1 MSHDNTHDPFT
12 DRSVPK
18 RIQKIQFGAL
28 NPRDIAQLSVVEVS
42 HHELYKRP
50 QRIPRKFGPMDPLLG
65 VPDKTSLCGSCGRD
79 INKCPGHFGHI
90 QLVLPVFHIGFI
102 KHIASILNCV
112 CKQCSK
118 LLLSAD
124 EKAKI
129 LTAQRSSKCDQNMRI
144 MLLKRVVEICKKT
157 QMCPSCGELN
167 FLVKKV
173 RGQLRLVHDRNVKS
187 KVASANFVSL
197 CADAIKETPEMESML
212 EKLSEEMDPLRSLTL
227 FRNISNEDCEVGV
240 AFIESFFFLV
250 TNASAATRHE
260 SKFLS
265 PRRSYRYQSSRS
277 SHMHSTIRRHTRFK
291 RQQRR

>member
-1 MSHDNTHDPFT
+1 MSHDNTHDPFS

-118 LLLSAD
+118 LLLSSD
-124 EKAKI
+124 DKAKI

-157 QMCPSCGELN
+157 QTCPSCGELN

-187 KVASANFVSL
+187 KAASANFVSL

-212 EKLSEEMDPLRSLTL
+212 DKLAEEMDPLRSLTL
-227 FRNISNEDCEVGV
+227 FRNISNEDCEVSTARARSRDV
-240 AFIESFFFLV
+240 A
-250 TNASAATRHE
+250 
-260 SKFLS
+260 
-265 PRRSYRYQSSRS
+265 
-277 SHMHSTIRRHTRFK
+277 
-291 RQQRR
+291 